1 MDLGAGGSGGD
12 WLRYNTSFGVSVDL
26 GAGTATGFASIAGVE
41 NLIGGTGGDT
51 LVGDAGNNK
60 INGNAGDDFITGG
73 AGGDNLTG
81 GLGSDTFVYAVGA
94 GADTVVDFDAWDVG
108 GQDFIDVTAF
118 GIDAGNFASR
128 VTVIDTGADTVVRI
142 DSDVF
147 ITLKNVSGDGDN
159 VITSADFILI

>member
-1 MDLGAGGSGGD
+1 M
-12 WLRYNTSFGVSVDL
+12 
-26 GAGTATGFASIAGVE
+26 
-41 NLIGGTGGDT
+41 
-51 LVGDAGNNK
+51 
-60 INGNAGDDFITGG
+60 
-73 AGGDNLTG
+73 
-81 GLGSDTFVYAVGA
+81 
-94 GADTVVDFDAWDVG
+94 DFDAWDVG

-159 VITSADFILI
+159 VITMADFILS